1 MQDRLLLLE
10 DIFNCTGVPT
20 AVYTTD
26 ELFIEYANPAMR
38 QLWNLGSVKLKKFSE
53 VLGKMPNNP
62 LLDQALRVMKSGIPS
77 HLNDMKV
84 DLLVDNEPITKYYNY
99 SFQPL
104 YDSKK
109 NIYGVL
115 NTCSEATSLHSA
127 QEQLVSFD
135 EKLTMAIEACGMGT
149 YEIDIASN
157 KIKTSGN
164 FSTIWS
170 IETGTAT
177 NALLTRM
184 HPDDAALR
192 AKANKDSILS
202 GLICYETRIILD
214 DNTVKWIK
222 VFGKIINEKLGKP
235 MTIVG
240 IVQDIHQQKEYEAE
254 LKKKVTESTMELR
267 RSNGDLLHFA
277 NIVSHDLQEPVRK
290 IKIFSD
296 LIKKDSGSLFSERS
310 LQHFAR
316 IEDSAQRMQRLIEGI
331 LSYSTVDKNTQPVE
345 HIDLNELM
353 KSIKTD
359 LELVIKEKGAILLA
373 DDLPLIEGAAILI
386 QQLFY
391 NLIQNALKFT
401 KADQAPRV
409 IITASITEIDGV
421 ESVRI
426 SFKDNG
432 IGIDPAFA
440 ERIFNTFERLHS
452 KDQFEGNG
460 IGLSLCRKIV
470 KRHNGSIL
478 VQEEKEN
485 GAEFIV
491 TLPLRQNSETL

>member
-1 MQDRLLLLE
+1 MQDRLLLFE
-10 DIFNCTGVPT
+10 DILSHTTVPT

-26 ELFIEYANPAMR
+26 ELLIEYANPAMLR
-38 QLWNLGSVKLKKFSE
+38 IWNMSEVKFKKFSE
-53 VLGKMPNNP
+53 VLGEVENNQ

-77 HLNDMKV
+77 HVNDIKV
-84 DLLVDNEPITKYYNY
+84 DLLLDNEATIKYFNY

-115 NTCSEATSLHSA
+115 NTCTEATSLHNA
-127 QEQLVSFD
+127 QQQLVSFD
-135 EKLTMAIEACGMGT
+135 ERLTMAIEACGMGT

-170 IETGTAT
+170 IETETAT
-177 NALLTRM
+177 DALLTRM
-184 HPDDAALR
+184 HPDDAAAR
-192 AKANKDSILS
+192 AKANKESILS

-214 DNTVKWIK
+214 DNTVRWIK
-222 VFGKIINEKLGKP
+222 VFGKIINDKLGRP

-240 IVQDIHQQKEYEAE
+240 IVQDIHQQKEYEVE
-254 LKKKVTESTMELR
+254 LKKKITESTMELR
-267 RSNGDLLHFA
+267 RSNDDLLHFA
-277 NIVSHDLQEPVRK
+277 NVVSHDLQEPVRK

-296 LIKKDSGSLFSERS
+296 LIKKDSGSKFSERS
-310 LQHFAR
+310 LQYFTR
-316 IEDSAQRMQRLIEGI
+316 IDQSAQRMQCLIEGI
-331 LSYSTVDKNTQPVE
+331 LSFSTVDKNTQPME
-345 HIDLNELM
+345 DIDLNELM

-359 LELVIKEKGAILLA
+359 LEFVIKEKGAILLA
-373 DDLPLIEGAAILI
+373 GDLPSIEGAAILI

-401 KADQAPRV
+401 KADQPPRV
-409 IITASITEIDGV
+409 IITASITGVDGL

-460 IGLSLCRKIV
+460 IGLSMCRKIV
-470 KRHNGSIL
+470 KRHNGSIF
-478 VQEEKEN
+478 VKGEKDN

-491 TLPLRQNSETL
+491 TLPLKQNLETL